1 MPARV
6 YNRGAGKCSDLGQ
19 WMKPVKRHEPKAKAK
34 SDAINLYWVT
44 TDDHDEDW
52 FILAKTARAAESYH
66 VEYEGYEAGG
76 AQAELIL
83 RRAAGQISG
92 SVPRHAQLTDL
103 RKLGFEVL
111 NPDPNGRIVRLGG
124 HTFVEGHLES
134 LVAEASDNTWEA
146 LGEGRPL
153 GTKRRGTN

>member
-1 MPARV
+1 M
-6 YNRGAGKCSDLGQ
+6 
-19 WMKPVKRHEPKAKAK
+19 KRHEPKAKAK

-124 HTFVEGHLES
+124 RTFVEGHLES